1 MSEILSDDALSELLA
16 SSGAHGE
23 YDEALTK
30 FIDSGVK
37 GIKVS
42 LTEGPFAGKKETTV
56 RSGFVNA
63 VNRRGSTKADGS
75 YKMPPLP
82 EGVRVAVIAKNDNVY
97 VVRRDL
103 VQPTP
108 TANATATDGAAAEG
122 ATTEQPAGATA

>member
-16 SSGAHGE
+16 SSGSHGE
-23 YDEALTK
+23 YDEALQK
-30 FIDSGVK
+30 FLDAGVK

-63 VNRRGSTKADGS
+63 VGRRGSTKADGS
-75 YKMPPLP
+75 YKQPPLP
-82 EGVRVAVIAKNDNVY
+82 EGVRIAVIAKNESVY

-103 VQPTP
+103 VTP
-108 TANATATDGAAAEG
+108 QAAAP
-122 ATTEQPAGATA
+122 ATTEQAAPTPAATPEPATA